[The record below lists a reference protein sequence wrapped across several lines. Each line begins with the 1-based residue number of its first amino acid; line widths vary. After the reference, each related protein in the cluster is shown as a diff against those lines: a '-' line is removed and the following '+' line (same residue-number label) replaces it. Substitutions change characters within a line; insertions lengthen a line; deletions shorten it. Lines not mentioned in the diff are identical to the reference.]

1 MKEKLQTALHK
12 SGPIRFGASPC
23 MLLPR
28 FTDAKINN
36 GSWVANGTAYHGV
49 LKAVDAQTKKNGSIR

>member
-49 LKAVDAQTKKNGSIR
+49 LKALK